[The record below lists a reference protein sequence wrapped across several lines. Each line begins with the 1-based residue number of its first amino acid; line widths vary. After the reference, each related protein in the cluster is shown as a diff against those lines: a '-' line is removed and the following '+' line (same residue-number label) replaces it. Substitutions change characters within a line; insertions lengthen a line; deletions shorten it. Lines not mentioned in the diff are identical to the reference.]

1 MVNEIQQYRK
11 TNTSPSTS
19 LSDTLGNMFLWGKK
33 ITFVLNRCVLNV
45 FLANMIS
52 FFFNLG
58 SQKEKYFSH
67 EILVE

>member
-52 FFFNLG
+52 FFF
-58 SQKEKYFSH
+58 
-67 EILVE
+67 